1 LRFTT
6 NQLFVIVALTHQ
18 GNTMQIS
25 IRTNFPEVK
34 AGFARAGNQMPF
46 ALARA
51 LTFTGRD
58 VKEGEEKEILA
69 VFDRPTTWTKRSV
82 FLQPA
87 TKQKLQ
93 ARVWLKDGSRP
104 EHYLL
109 PQIEGGSRPL
119 KRFEQRLIRA
129 GHMGA
134 SERAVPGAGAQLDS
148 YGNISRGQIVKIL
161 SQLQTAAV
169 VGDFSNATNSKRSK
183 AKRAKEQYFVA
194 GVGSRVGKG
203 SWKNGNKSQ
212 HLAKGV
218 WVRRSFGALGTA
230 VKPVLLFV
238 DRVNYKRRFKF
249 FEVADRIVTSRF
261 PAHFEASF
269 QEAMRTAR
277 FSVQGSLL

>member
-1 LRFTT
+1 MRW
-6 NQLFVIVALTHQ
+6 H
-18 GNTMQIS
+18 
-25 IRTNFPEVK
+25 
-34 AGFARAGNQMPF
+34 
-46 ALARA
+46 
-51 LTFTGRD
+51 GRD
-58 VKEGEEKEILA
+58 VKAGEEKEIVS

-87 TKQKLQ
+87 TKQKLE
-93 ARVWLKDGSRP
+93 ARVWLKDGKSL

-134 SERAVPGAGAQLDS
+134 TERAVPGSGASLDS

-169 VGDFSNATNSKRSK
+169 AGDFSNATNSKRSK
-183 AKRAKEQYFVA
+183 AKRMKEQYFVA
-194 GVGSRVGKG
+194 GVGSRMGKG
-203 SWKNGNKSQ
+203 AWKNGNKSQ
-212 HLAKGV
+212 HLAKGI
-218 WVRRSFGALGTA
+218 WVRRNFGAWGTS

-238 DRVNYKRRFKF
+238 DRVSYSRRFKF
-249 FEVADRIVTSRF
+249 FEVADAIVSSRF
-261 PAHFEASF
+261 PVHFEGSF

-277 FSVQGSLL
+277 FSVQGNLL